1 MTAPLHTC
9 SVRQSCTTR
18 SCAGSTIDARKER
31 RRRTGVIDRSSVVAV
46 ILVPALLAAAATPAV
61 AQGAAQFQSRQLS
74 LVEALRLALQQN
86 QQLRV
91 AAFEVGVARAQLA
104 QARAGAAIQGSVQG
118 SYTRTQEG
126 VSTTIPDSGGDG
138 ITISPPS
145 PNLYAARLIL
155 QYPLYSGGRIEAQI
169 AVADANLKGAEAIF
183 ERVKQ
188 QIVFTI
194 RQAYYQL
201 LLAQAG
207 FDSANHSVAQAAE
220 NLRVARARVASG
232 VSPKFD
238 EVQADV
244 ALATARQAQVR
255 ARNGV
260 AQGMQALNGLLNL
273 PLETPLT
280 PTNPFVVTV
289 VETPL
294 DRLIARAL
302 ATRPELAEVRARQS
316 AAQAGIQ
323 LAESGGRLNLGLSGA
338 FDYSNTSGF
347 GPGPQLSSTWSVA
360 LAATLN
366 VSDGGLTKDRV
377 DEARQRLEQLK
388 AAEVQQRQAIELDV
402 RQSYLNL
409 QSAREEL
416 TGADALQAQ
425 AAEALRIANV
435 RFAAGVGTS
444 LEVLSAQAAAS
455 QAEVAKAQAFF
466 TYNVARAA
474 LVRAVGAEVN

>member
-1 MTAPLHTC
+1 MMAALHTR
-9 SVRQSCTTR
+9 SARQSCATR
-18 SCAGSTIDARKER
+18 SRARSTIDARKER
-31 RRRTGVIDRSSVVAV
+31 RRQTGVIDRSSMVAV
-46 ILVPALLAAAATPAV
+46 ILVPALLAAAAPPAV
-61 AQGAAQFQSRQLS
+61 AQGAAQLQPSQLS
-74 LVEALRLALQQN
+74 LVEALRLGLEQN

-91 AAFEVGVARAQLA
+91 AAFEVTVARAQLA
-104 QARAGAAIQGSVQG
+104 QARAGAAIQGNVQA
-118 SYTRTQEG
+118 SYTRTEETS
-126 VSTTIPDSGGDG
+126 VTIPGGP
-138 ITISPPS
+138 TLPLY
-145 PNLYAARLIL
+145 PNLYDARLLL
-155 QYPLYSGGRIEAQI
+155 QYPLYSGGRVEAQI
-169 AVADANLKGAEAIF
+169 AMAEANLKGAVATLGRIT
-183 ERVKQ
+183 Q
-188 QIVFTI
+188 QLVFTI

-220 NLRVARARVASG
+220 NLRVARARVATG

-244 ALATARQAQVR
+244 ALATARQVQVR

-260 AQGMQALNGLLNL
+260 AQAMQGLAGLLNL
-273 PLETPLT
+273 ALDRTLAPADG
-280 PTNPFVVTV
+280 FAVIV

-294 DRLIARAL
+294 DLLIAQAL
-302 ATRPELAEVRARQS
+302 ATRPELAEVRARQA

-338 FDYSNTSGF
+338 FDYSNTNGF
-347 GPGPQLSSTWSVA
+347 IPGTTLSSSWSVT
-360 LAATLN
+360 LAATL
-366 VSDGGLTKDRV
+366 SILDGGLTMERIN
-377 DEARQRLEQLK
+377 EARQRLEQLK
-388 AAEVQQRQAIELDV
+388 AAELSQRQAIELDV

-444 LEVLSAQAAAS
+444 LEVLSAQASSS
-455 QAEVAKAQAFF
+455 QAEVAKAQALF